1 MAKRIQG
8 VMKGKIKKSDSRYHH
23 VRLLYPLQLPSGLS
37 GLCSDSLNVSQTL
50 PSTSHWVALGG
61 TLLAVLIWE
70 SSSIEYGYQAHGF
83 VTWLVTA
90 CFPLV
95 FACTIVAWVQ
105 TLVKVTERLR
115 NKSEGSQMDLLLS

>member
-1 MAKRIQG
+1 MF
-8 VMKGKIKKSDSRYHH
+8 GKAAVLR
-23 VRLLYPLQLPSGLS
+23 VWLS
-37 GLCSDSLNVSQTL
+37 GSWFCDLACYSL
-50 PSTSHWVALGG
+50 
-61 TLLAVLIWE
+61 
-70 SSSIEYGYQAHGF
+70 
-83 VTWLVTA
+83 